1 MRIHTS
7 SRLLLQSSAQPR
19 LKGASGFALIATISV
34 MVLLVMVAL
43 AMLSLSTIE
52 LRASRQGDAMAE
64 ARANARLALMMA
76 IGELQKEAGPDQR
89 ITATGGITSNSA
101 QHRHVAGVWGSWRPE
116 PFSPSSNY
124 DTTKDGKFRRW
135 LVSHKDTAALERSTF
150 AANGSLS
157 DPVELLGRGTLG
169 STASSNDFVR
179 AGKISV
185 TSGRRGVLAWGVMD
199 DGVKARVNMPL
210 QEHTGSLAE
219 RSGNLGAASRVG
231 FEKVETGYN
240 PDTSQTQKIVTL
252 DSGSIELSKSLGE
265 RTHDLT
271 VWSQGPM
278 TNVVDGGLREDLNL
292 ICDRTSLPASF
303 ANARVY
309 SGSATP
315 LHDAD
320 PYWQQIF
327 EYASLYKGIT
337 NNSGLPSIEAKVPNG
352 YSPVAWNPSVGA
364 VTAKKTPPKGMTI
377 LPTIAKVQMIFSLV
391 TRRAH
396 GGWPDQIMTAAR
408 LINEPEYYKRRNLL
422 HLIYTPI
429 VTLHNPYNVELKFD
443 KIRLEFKDVPFGFR
457 VWRNGKPLST
467 QIVPLNRMYVWRET
481 STTRSKKFV
490 MTLAQGVNSSGEPD
504 ASTPVVMQ
512 PGEVKIFSPTLPP
525 GFSWTS
531 DRTGDGNTYFDW
543 RSDQTG
549 ENGNH
554 KKSIPAVPGWRGEA
568 IGFDIDWL
576 VPRPL
581 RSIHHETYDPS
592 KVGGLDYGVV
602 ALKNEE
608 DIRVEFQPMS
618 PINGGRR
625 FSISSI
631 IYQGSLASRA
641 GVIEFDYHS
650 DADLKKLLASS
661 KGRSV
666 YFHPED
672 EDEKLFG
679 SQMLE
684 DDNLPIAE
692 YEKVEPFALFSAYAK
707 TVNGGKSINA
717 VDSDFIDGRYA
728 TKAWSFTNSTSP
740 VASVDPIDTHGAH
753 HSHELNFESLPG
765 DIADWIQ
772 LDKHDRSN
780 YITGHSVLNGL
791 KFGTH
796 NELPIAPIQSVSNLQ
811 NANLASSGYLP
822 KFDYPLANS
831 FAHPLMSAGSV
842 RESGIN
848 GDLMLDHSFLLNH
861 NLYDRF
867 YCSTVANY
875 QGGMFGASGRSTQT
889 VFEDFLSGKK
899 NLLDQ
904 RFVPYQYA
912 GKSVTAAVTEVVGT
926 SAGSNGYK
934 KVAAYQMLQGEWN
947 VNSVSVEAW
956 KAVLAGL
963 HHTDFPIYDALQK
976 TIKNQV
982 HVQTPMSRFRLPNA
996 GYEGGSGSSDE
1007 SKRARW
1013 AGYRE
1018 LSDDE
1023 LTVLAEEIVK
1033 QVRERGP
1040 FLSLSEF
1047 VNRRLSGSQEQQLS
1061 GALQAAIDA
1070 TPINNVLLQ
1079 DGRNIAANDISG
1091 HKYRNPAAALGNSTQ
1106 GAPGSITQGHILN
1119 AIGNAVTVRSNTF
1132 TIRAYGESVDN
1143 NGNVLARSW
1152 CEAVVQRVPEYM
1164 DHRDDPHVKTDDLT
1178 SQVNRNFG
1186 RRFRIVNFRWL
1197 NDEEV

>member
-1 MRIHTS
+1 
-7 SRLLLQSSAQPR
+7 
-19 LKGASGFALIATISV
+19 
-34 MVLLVMVAL
+34 
-43 AMLSLSTIE
+43 
-52 LRASRQGDAMAE
+52 
-64 ARANARLALMMA
+64 
-76 IGELQKEAGPDQR
+76 
-89 ITATGGITSNSA
+89 
-101 QHRHVAGVWGSWRPE
+101 
-116 PFSPSSNY
+116 
-124 DTTKDGKFRRW
+124 
-135 LVSHKDTAALERSTF
+135 
-150 AANGSLS
+150 
-157 DPVELLGRGTLG
+157 
-169 STASSNDFVR
+169 
-179 AGKISV
+179 
-185 TSGRRGVLAWGVMD
+185 MD

-327 EYASLYKGIT
+327 EYASLYKSMS
-337 NNSGLPSIEAKVPNG
+337 NVNGLPQVAARVPVG
-352 YSPVAWNPSVGA
+352 YTPIAWNPTLGGLA
-364 VTAKKTPPKGMTI
+364 AKKTPPKGMA
-377 LPTIAKVQMIFSLV
+377 LMPSLAKVQVVFSLV
-391 TRRAH
+391 SRRAH
-396 GGWPDQIMTAAR
+396 GGWWNTIWNTTRDSQ
-408 LINEPEYYKRRNLL
+408 RRYML
-422 HLIYTPI
+422 HMVYSPI
-429 VTLHNPYNVELKFD
+429 VTLHNPYNVALKFD
-443 KIRLEFKDVPFGFR
+443 RLRLDFHNVPIGFKFFR
-457 VWRNGKPLST
+457 NNQAQNT
-467 QIVPLNRMYVWRET
+467 IVNPLNQLYVYYQYRPEV
-481 STTRSKKFV
+481 SKNFT
-490 MTLAQGVNSSGEPD
+490 MTLTNAGSNGQPDTSSPL
-504 ASTPVVMQ
+504 VMQ
-512 PGEVKIFSPTLPP
+512 PGEVRVFSPYMPP
-525 GFSWTS
+525 GYTWAA
-531 DRTGDGNTYFDW
+531 DRPGDGSFYFDW
-543 RSDQTG
+543 RNDKTSNIQG
-549 ENGNH
+549 
-554 KKSIPAVPGWRGEA
+554 VPGWRGEG

-576 VPRPL
+576 TP
-581 RSIHHETYDPS
+581 
-592 KVGGLDYGVV
+592 
-602 ALKNEE
+602 
-608 DIRVEFQPMS
+608 
-618 PINGGRR
+618 
-625 FSISSI
+625 
-631 IYQGSLASRA
+631 QGSLTPHDDRLGVLSMRWNDTVSVQYEPFAPQAAKNRFIVNTILYTGGKAARA
-641 GVIEFDYHS
+641 NVVEFDYKS
-650 DADLKKLLASS
+650 DKDLKDALPAPNNSP
-661 KGRSV
+661 
-666 YFHPED
+666 Y
-672 EDEKLFG
+672 LFPQPG
-679 SQMLE
+679 EPAISCSE
-684 DDNLPIAE
+684 IYEADGTAIAD
-692 YEKVEPFALFSAYAK
+692 YENVKAFCVFSAYAK
-707 TVNGGKSINA
+707 TVNGGKARGAN
-717 VDSDFIDGRYA
+717 DEDHMDGRYA
-728 TKAWSFTNSTSP
+728 TKAWSFSNP
-740 VASVDPIDTHGAH
+740 VSNVSSSDIVDEHGSH

-765 DIADWIQ
+765 AADDWVQ
-772 LDKHDRSN
+772 VDGDNRGN
-780 YITGHSVLNGL
+780 FITGHTAFNGL

-822 KFDYPLANS
+822 RFDYPLANS

-842 RESGIN
+842 RENGIN
-848 GDLMLDHSFLLNH
+848 GELMLDHSFLLNH

-1070 TPINNVLLQ
+1070 TPINNILLQ

-1091 HKYRNPAAALGNSTQ
+1091 YKYRNPAAALGNSTQ